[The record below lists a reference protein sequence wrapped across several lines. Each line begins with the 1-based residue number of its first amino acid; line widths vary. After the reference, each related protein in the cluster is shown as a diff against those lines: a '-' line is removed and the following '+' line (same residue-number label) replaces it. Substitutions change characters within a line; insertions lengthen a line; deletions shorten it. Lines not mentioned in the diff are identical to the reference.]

1 MEQVHAANVRSS
13 AAPTTNTSATASHAE
28 SLRRLVRKSQAAM
41 TAGVF
46 AGEAIKKITSPNL
59 DLATQVGSPEKLS
72 SVVAEVA
79 ADVKVH
85 APVAAFGAY
94 PTVTMSAVAWYG
106 PPSSDCLQ
114 MLLSARTRGH
124 TQQQKLSSFSCTLR
138 DLIRTRALTPR
149 WWSNVPQGGRCISVS
164 YETSATSHYTIRTHG
179 QGKSSAPRNCECD

>member
-1 MEQVHAANVRSS
+1 
-13 AAPTTNTSATASHAE
+13 
-28 SLRRLVRKSQAAM
+28 M

-114 MLLSARTRGH
+114 MLLS
-124 TQQQKLSSFSCTLR
+124 SFSCTLR

-164 YETSATSHYTIRTHG
+164 YETSATSHYAIRTHG